1 MPHLQNSPSNIRVS
15 TEESAE
21 KDDKVIPKFK
31 VLNRK
36 SSVKNQRKLS
46 NILNLTTEKTDKK
59 RKTMTKMP
67 SLQKVSVLHTR
78 QPSLN
83 NSFSMTMMMPF
94 NPKLKLKKKKIKQT
108 PKATKM
114 PKLTLN
120 RETLHQLIPD
130 AVPAELAMLS
140 KD

>member
-1 MPHLQNSPSNIRVS
+1 
-15 TEESAE
+15 
-21 KDDKVIPKFK
+21 
-31 VLNRK
+31 
-36 SSVKNQRKLS
+36 
-46 NILNLTTEKTDKK
+46 
-59 RKTMTKMP
+59 MTKMP